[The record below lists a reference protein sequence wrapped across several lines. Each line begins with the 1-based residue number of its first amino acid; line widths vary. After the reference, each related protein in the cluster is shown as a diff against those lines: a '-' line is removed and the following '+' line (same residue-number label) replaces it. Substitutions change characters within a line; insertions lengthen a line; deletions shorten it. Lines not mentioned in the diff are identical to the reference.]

1 MQILMIGINT
11 ITTTFPTSIISLSFI
26 PLKLPT
32 VTVMV
37 TDVIIILILYHH
49 HDKIT
54 MTVI

>member
-1 MQILMIGINT
+1 MTGINT
-11 ITTTFPTSIISLSFI
+11 ITTTFPTSLISVSFI

-49 HDKIT
+49 DKIT